1 MSKLTLKRTSEQ
13 VELIK
18 ALASRNLV
26 EAEEAKLLFAEF
38 VGDMLRKYL
47 DLAPTIGNLYM
58 KLPVS
63 EFEPQTLAL
72 DDFRD
77 VDNNNYYRVIMQQ
90 SKPGGLATNFDYQTD
105 EVPFQTCLLSSAV
118 SMYLSYI
125 RAGRI
130 EHVSRQLNHMANE
143 ILKKREITSVSPILY
158 ALATE
163 ETNGMKHVFRS
174 GTANQLVL
182 DDFVK
187 LMLRASRLLEANV
200 GGTPVGATNE
210 ITDAVISPEMLAQ
223 IRAMAYEP
231 MNTRG
236 VPNGDESTAVP
247 MTESFRNQIFN
258 NGGIPSF
265 YNVTFHVA
273 NELGDN
279 KTYSKLFD
287 NYAGATTFGKW
298 DNSSATEFTAADD
311 LIIAINAA
319 GDSLVKPIITDGETG
334 EGLNVWPDDQ
344 FVRRQK
350 KLGYYAEIQEG
361 AVITDTRY
369 LMGLVV

>member
-1 MSKLTLKRTSEQ
+1 MSKLTLKRTPEQ

-26 EAEEAKLLFAEF
+26 EAEEAKLLFAAF
-38 VGDMLRKYL
+38 VGEMLRKYL
-47 DLAPTIGNLYM
+47 NLAPTVGNLYEM
-58 KLPVS
+58 LPVS
-63 EFEPQTLAL
+63 EFEPQTLSL

-77 VDNNNYYRVIMQQ
+77 VDNSGYYRVIMQQ

-105 EVPFQTCLLSSAV
+105 EVPFQTYVLDSAV
-118 SMYLSYI
+118 SMYQKYI

-130 EHVSRQLNHMANE
+130 EHVSRALNHMANE

-163 ETNGMKHVFRS
+163 TTNGLQHVIQS
-174 GTANQLVL
+174 NTDNVLVL
-182 DDFVK
+182 DDFVQ
-187 LMLRASRLLEANV
+187 LLLRASRLLEANV

-223 IRAMAYEP
+223 IRAMAYQP
-231 MNTRG
+231 MNTRA
-236 VPNGDESTAVP
+236 VPNTDESTGIP

-258 NGGIPSF
+258 ASGIPSF

-279 KTYSKLFD
+279 KTYTKLFD
-287 NYAGATTFGKW
+287 NYAGATTFGG
-298 DNSSATEFTAADD
+298 SAFAETDD
-311 LIIAINAA
+311 LIIGINASMGA
-319 GDSLVKPIITDGETG
+319 LVKPVITDGETG

-344 FVRRQK
+344 FTRRQGK
-350 KLGYYAEIQEG
+350 VGFYAQIQEG
-361 AVITDTRY
+361 AVITDTRA
-369 LMGLVV
+369 LLGLIV